1 MVLAKMSQPGPP
13 IYAEVVD
20 TMGSGVPQQYPPQQY
35 PPQQHPPQ
43 QFPSVQV
50 FSKILLTV

>member
-1 MVLAKMSQPGPP
+1 MSQPGPP